1 MTPACLH
8 PLAPTAALPQR
19 FTWPFCYEPHPLCI
33 AAAAEVRACVL
44 ADPQLRADAERGKML
59 GVLVCQTIDGQ
70 LGYLA
75 AYSGLLAG
83 RNDWAFFVPP
93 VFDAQQPDGHFKQ
106 QERLISQLNDA
117 LRQAQSATSTPS
129 KEHLDSLKARR
140 KQLSED
146 LQLWLFRQY
155 RMLNARGQEKDLVE
169 IWRSYHASP
178 RLQARFPLPP
188 GGSGDCC
195 APKLL
200 QYAYLHQLHP
210 LCMAEFWMGESP
222 RGEVRHDGHYYPACR
237 GKCLP
242 ILTWMLQGLSVDDDP
257 QLAAATLSAP
267 LTKVYADDDIV
278 VVSKPSGLLTVPGR
292 SVRPS
297 VESILRSEGGFYD
310 GPIIVHRLDQ
320 DTSGLLVVARNE
332 TAYHHLQQ
340 QFIRRQIKKRYIA
353 LLDGI
358 VSRRE
363 GTISLPLRPDP
374 LDRPRQLVDHEHGK
388 PAITTFEVISTEQ
401 GRTRI
406 ALTPLTGRT
415 HQLRLHCAHQEGLAT
430 PIIGDALYG
439 TPSPTRLCLHA
450 ERLSFVHPTTGE
462 LLTFELPPD
471 F

>member
-1 MTPACLH
+1 
-8 PLAPTAALPQR
+8 
-19 FTWPFCYEPHPLCI
+19 
-33 AAAAEVRACVL
+33 
-44 ADPQLRADAERGKML
+44 
-59 GVLVCQTIDGQ
+59 
-70 LGYLA
+70 
-75 AYSGLLAG
+75 
-83 RNDWAFFVPP
+83 

-129 KEHLDSLKARR
+129 KEHLDSLKVRR

-292 SVRPS
+292 STRPS
-297 VESILRSEGGFYD
+297 VESILRNEGGFYD

>member
-1 MTPACLH
+1 
-8 PLAPTAALPQR
+8 
-19 FTWPFCYEPHPLCI
+19 
-33 AAAAEVRACVL
+33 
-44 ADPQLRADAERGKML
+44 
-59 GVLVCQTIDGQ
+59 
-70 LGYLA
+70 
-75 AYSGLLAG
+75 
-83 RNDWAFFVPP
+83 
-93 VFDAQQPDGHFKQ
+93 
-106 QERLISQLNDA
+106 
-117 LRQAQSATSTPS
+117 
-129 KEHLDSLKARR
+129 
-140 KQLSED
+140 
-146 LQLWLFRQY
+146 
-155 RMLNARGQEKDLVE
+155 MLNARGQEKDLVE

-388 PAITTFEVISTEQ
+388 PAITTFEVIATEQ
-401 GRTRI
+401 GHTRI